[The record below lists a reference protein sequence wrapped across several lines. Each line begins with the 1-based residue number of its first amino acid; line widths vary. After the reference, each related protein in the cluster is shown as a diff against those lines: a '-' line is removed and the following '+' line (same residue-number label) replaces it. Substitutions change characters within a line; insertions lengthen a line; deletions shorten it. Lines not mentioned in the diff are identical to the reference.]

1 VASAGGR
8 DSFTIV
14 EDSRFLAGDE
24 EVGMR
29 VAHDGIELNVEV
41 EGPEDA
47 PVVAFL
53 HGVSGSSRT
62 YGWLPEEITGGR
74 RILRI
79 DLRGHGASDHAPGTY
94 RLANYGEDV
103 VAILRQVAGGPAVL
117 VGHSLGGSTAWWVA
131 QHHPELLT
139 GAFLEDPPLYMGEPA
154 EHAENPAAA
163 VFPILRDNAIAMRE
177 AGLTPEEAAARLAA
191 APMGPDTT
199 MGDVMRADGLL
210 ARAHA
215 QLAMDPEVLTSAADG
230 TTLAGTD
237 LQAPVTV
244 PVLLLAAGV
253 QPAFKPA
260 HEERLAVSHPDVEV
274 VRVAGAGHGIHD
286 EIAYRDTYTAQLA
299 DFLRRYAPALS
310 QAA

>member
-1 VASAGGR
+1 
-8 DSFTIV
+8 
-14 EDSRFLAGDE
+14 
-24 EVGMR
+24 MR

-41 EGPEDA
+41 AGPEEG

-62 YGWLPEEITGGR
+62 YGWLPDEITRGR

-94 RLANYGEDV
+94 LLDRYGADV
-103 VAILRQVAGGPAVL
+103 AEVLRQVARRPAVL
-117 VGHSLGGSTAWWVA
+117 VGHSLGGSAAWWVA
-131 QHHPELLT
+131 QHHPELLA

-163 VFPILRDNAIAMRE
+163 IFPMLRDNAVAMRE
-177 AGLTPEEAAARLAA
+177 AGLSPEEAAAKLAA
-191 APMGPDTT
+191 APFDADRTQ
-199 MGDVMRADGLL
+199 GDVMRADGLL

-230 TTLAGTD
+230 STLAGTD
-237 LQAPVTV
+237 LQAAVTV
-244 PVLLLAAGV
+244 PVLLLAAGE
-253 QPAFKPA
+253 QPAFKPE
-260 HEERLAVSHPDVEV
+260 HEERLAVTHPEVEV

-286 EIAYRDTYTAQLA
+286 EIAFRETYTEQLA
-299 DFLRRYAPALS
+299 AFLRRYAPVPAE
-310 QAA
+310 AT